1 MRTMFRLALQ
11 LIGIGGLVA
20 ATLVQPGCSSTPDRP
35 QPDEPP
41 ALPPVAMRGEA
52 LFFEGKL
59 RAEVSITRGRPGGFA
74 AHGGH
79 GGQRAGHHRR
89 GGGGGGYGGGRPE
102 FERGDEDAAGGGL
115 RMRAAMMPAVTLHL
129 HLENKSSDSLDV
141 QIRDFKSDL
150 GDFAVRPERVQLA
163 AGQSVDV
170 DPMVSQLGVT
180 SDEIPV
186 TVALR
191 AGGKTESQD
200 VSVKNLFTPHAKAQ

>member
-11 LIGIGGLVA
+11 LIGIAGFVA
-20 ATLVQPGCSSTPDRP
+20 ATLVQPGCSSAPDRP
-35 QPDEPP
+35 QADEPP
-41 ALPPVAMRGEA
+41 APPPVAMRGEA
-52 LFFEGKL
+52 FYFGGKL
-59 RAEVSITRGRPGGFA
+59 RAEVSITRGRAGGFA
-74 AHGGH
+74 AQGAHGG
-79 GGQRAGHHRR
+79 RR
-89 GGGGGGYGGGRPE
+89 GGHRHAGGGYGGERPD
-102 FERGDEDAAGGGL
+102 FERGDETPDGGGL
-115 RMRAAMMPAVTLHL
+115 RLRAAMMPAVTLHL

-200 VSVKNLFTPHAKAQ
+200 VSVKNLFTPPKKTP